1 MSQSAPREEEEEEE
15 GGRQHREASGGA
27 GRVPEFLLPTQLGGS
42 GGGAPGTQTSRCYL
56 SEGAAWPKLDRRRS
70 GCQGWGRETA
80 AAAATRGQGRCLS
93 PTSELFAPTSPCV
106 LSRSPKTPALGPE
119 PVRRDTVR
127 ALVLADPQAASAPVQ
142 ARPPPAGAG
151 NHFLFGPNFGD
162 CQLPGPA
169 RVSLNFSGASSPRK
183 TARGTRG
190 EGRRGSARRPGPGH
204 GPGCTPACPGVG
216 GAGRREE
223 GVRVTSLVPPLPIT
237 ASAPP
242 TCAP

>member
-1 MSQSAPREEEEEEE
+1 MAGSIVERPEVQEESRSFCCLPSWEE
-15 GGRQHREASGGA
+15 AA
-27 GRVPEFLLPTQLGGS
+27 AALRVPRPLG
-42 GGGAPGTQTSRCYL
+42 ATSRRGRHGPSSTDDVL
-56 SEGAAWPKLDRRRS
+56 GARA
-70 GCQGWGRETA
+70 GVGETA
-80 AAAATRGQGRCLS
+80 AAAATREQGRCLS

-119 PVRRDTVR
+119 PVRRDT
-127 ALVLADPQAASAPVQ
+127 VLADPQAASAPVQ

-183 TARGTRG
+183 TAWGTRG

-242 TCAP
+242 TYAP